1 MQRIWFD
8 RHEPTIIDHRLTAA
22 AGNAQRAKG
31 SDAAASFGHVRIPL
45 EPIMLVDGL

>member
-1 MQRIWFD
+1 MRRIWFD
-8 RHEPTIIDHRLTAA
+8 RNEPPVLDYRLTPA